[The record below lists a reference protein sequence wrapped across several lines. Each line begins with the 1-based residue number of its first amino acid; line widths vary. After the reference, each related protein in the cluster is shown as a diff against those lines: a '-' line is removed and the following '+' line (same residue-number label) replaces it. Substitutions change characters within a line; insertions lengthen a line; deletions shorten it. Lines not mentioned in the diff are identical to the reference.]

1 MAANCSSVAPVADA
15 LGPLVQAAAELL
27 EVALD
32 VLEDAE
38 VDQRQSLGCAPL
50 DLVERPL
57 PGLEVDLGR
66 RRRRQH
72 ELARPDPYAGRVARV
87 ERALAVEV
95 ADVMAR
101 VAGAREGR
109 EPERLVADDVDVLAR
124 HRRELAPEPVEVVA
138 VEPPR
143 AALEPAR
150 VDEVRRADLG
160 DVHLQARVLAHEHA
174 RGAGVVEVDVRE
186 QQVADVG
193 ELEAALGEAC
203 LQLGHAGRRAAV
215 LQREAV
221 LGLEQV
227 RADHPLVAEVAQVE
241 RLGHQ
246 LQPCQRSGSSQ
257 ALTRGMSRFLNGLPV

>member
-1 MAANCSSVAPVADA
+1 M
-15 LGPLVQAAAELL
+15 
-27 EVALD
+27 ALD

-38 VDQRQSLGCAPL
+38 VDQRHSLGPRAL

-72 ELARPDPYAGRVARV
+72 ELARPDPHARRVARV

-124 HRRELAPEPVEVVA
+124 HRRELAPEAVEVVA
-138 VEPPR
+138 VQPPR

-150 VDEVRRADLG
+150 VDEVRRADLR

-174 RGAGVVEVDVRE
+174 RGAGMVEVDVGE
-186 QQVADVG
+186 QQVADVARARG
-193 ELEAALGEAC
+193 PRSASRAFSSGTQVVGPQSCSARPSSVSSRYEPITRSWPRWRRSSGSGISSTRASAPAR
-203 LQLGHAGRRAAV
+203 ARRSRAACHASGTACPCSGA
-215 LQREAV
+215 R
-221 LGLEQV
+221 GGRCP
-227 RADHPLVAEVAQVE
+227 RA
-241 RLGHQ
+241 
-246 LQPCQRSGSSQ
+246 
-257 ALTRGMSRFLNGLPV
+257 TRRR